1 MIDILSILFMIC
13 FAWLII
19 VWTSEC
25 IAYIFFHCDLLVNRK
40 LLWSVYITS
49 MICCIYV
56 IIFAFQG
63 QFICVQGELMGMG
76 LLSLI
81 TFCFSQSLVLKPL

>member
-19 VWTSEC
+19 AWTSEC

-56 IIFAFQG
+56 ITFIFQG
-63 QFICVQGELMGMG
+63 QCISIQRELMGMG
-76 LLSLI
+76 LFSLI